1 MAYSRGVA
9 DLSELGKSRP
19 IASINSRIFFAI
31 FTVAVCTG
39 VVKLAGL
46 AKVVAVAGRFGTGD
60 DLDAWL
66 IAFLVPA
73 FLADAVAGSVSASLV
88 PAFVEVR
95 EHQGSAS
102 AQRLFSS
109 VTTVLLASLVLVSL
123 AASWLAPAIMP
134 PLAPGFGEKKLELTV
149 SLMRTMLPIAVFG
162 GIASVWRGI
171 LNAEESFA
179 VAALTPILTPLAVIC
194 FLFFGGRTMGVSA
207 LAFGTVS
214 GCVCEWCVV
223 AFALRQKGFP
233 LRLRWYGADP
243 VLKRVFSQYAPMIG
257 ATIVIGASALVDQ
270 SMAAR
275 LGPGSV
281 SVFTY
286 GLRLVALVTAMG
298 PTVVSTAVFPQF
310 SRLVAL
316 GEYGELRHSL
326 KTVLLTVLLCTIP
339 LVAGLLIFS
348 EPAVR
353 IVFKH
358 GAFAESDATMVAGV
372 QRLALFQIPFYILA
386 APMVRL
392 LSALKANHY
401 LLRAAVLHLGLTTGL
416 DYACMRLWGV
426 AGIGLATAI
435 VAAVYFCYLSSVVSM
450 KLDTGGNGAL
460 REWTGQNVS
469 PR

>member
-1 MAYSRGVA
+1 MPYSRGVG
-9 DLSELGKSRP
+9 DPWPVGKSRP
-19 IASINSRIFFAI
+19 LASINSRIFSAI
-31 FTVAVCTG
+31 FTVAICTG

-102 AQRLFSS
+102 AQRLLSS
-109 VTTVLLASLVLVSL
+109 VTTVLLASLFLVSL
-123 AASWLAPAIMP
+123 AAAWLAPAIML

-149 SLMRTMLPIAVFG
+149 ALMRTMLPIAVLG

-171 LNAEESFA
+171 LNAEENFA
-179 VAALTPILTPLAVIC
+179 VAALIPILTPLAVIS
-194 FLFFGGRTMGVSA
+194 FLFSGGRTIGVSA
-207 LAFGTVS
+207 LAYGTVC
-214 GCVCEWCVV
+214 GCAGELCAV
-223 AFALRQKGFP
+223 AFALRHKGFS
-233 LRLRWYGADP
+233 LKLRWHGADP
-243 VLKRVFSQYAPMIG
+243 VLKRVFSQYAPMIA
-257 ATIVIGASALVDQ
+257 ATIVIGASAMVDQ

-275 LGPGSV
+275 LGSGSV
-281 SVFTY
+281 SVLTY
-286 GLRLVALVTAMG
+286 GLRLVALVTALG
-298 PTVVSTAVFPQF
+298 PTVVSTAVFPHF

-316 GEYGELRHSL
+316 GDYGELRHSL
-326 KTVLLTVLLCTIP
+326 KTVLLALLLCTIP
-339 LVAGLLIFS
+339 LAAGLLVFS

-353 IVFKH
+353 ILFKH
-358 GAFAESDATMVAGV
+358 GAFAESDATMVVGV

-401 LLRAAVLHLGLTTGL
+401 LLRAAVLHLGMTTGL
-416 DYACMRLWGV
+416 DYVFMRLWGV
-426 AGIGLATAI
+426 AGIGFATAI
-435 VAAVYFCYLSSVVSM
+435 VAAVYFCYLCYVLSM
-450 KLDTGGNGAL
+450 KLDTRGSGAL
-460 REWTGQNVS
+460 REWA
-469 PR
+469 R